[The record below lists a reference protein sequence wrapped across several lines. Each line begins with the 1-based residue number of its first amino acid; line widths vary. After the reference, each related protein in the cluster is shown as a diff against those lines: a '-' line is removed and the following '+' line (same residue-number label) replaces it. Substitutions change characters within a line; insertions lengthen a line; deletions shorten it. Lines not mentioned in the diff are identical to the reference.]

1 MCPQLF
7 LGTHRSAIVQFSFS
21 PVRSNNP
28 RGLCEVS
35 SPRFPS
41 HFKIAN
47 RFSSSDA
54 PSLSRTKSD
63 LHKDPFG
70 AGYISTVGTR

>member
-1 MCPQLF
+1 MSPQLF
-7 LGTHRSAIVQFSFS
+7 LGTHRSAIINSVFPPSAVTIPEVFAK
-21 PVRSNNP
+21 
-28 RGLCEVS
+28 VS
-35 SPRFPS
+35 SPQFAS

-54 PSLSRTKSD
+54 PSLSRTKSN

-70 AGYISTVGTR
+70 AGYISIVGTR

>member
-1 MCPQLF
+1 MPP
-7 LGTHRSAIVQFSFS
+7 IVPGNVPVSCWPIFS
-21 PVRSNNP
+21 PVRSNSP
-28 RGLCEVS
+28 RRLCEKIS
-35 SPRFPS
+35 RFNFLLV
-41 HFKIAN
+41 FKIAN

-70 AGYISTVGTR
+70 AGYIPTVGTR